1 MACRTGFYA
10 GERDSTTETTM
21 ANALQQNLQQLRS
34 RVQAGPVGAFFRWW
48 FGELKQAMPASWQA
62 KLQHAMRRVTLML
75 DGESLVVG
83 TDENRRVSRLDAF
96 PLSEDAE
103 LQRQQ
108 IDDLLGQGELTEAPR
123 FLLLERGSVLQK
135 EIKLP
140 LAAEPNLAQVL
151 AFEMDRQ
158 TPFKASSVYFDWK
171 VLDRAGSPGQLLLQL
186 FVVPR
191 PEVERA
197 LDLLESR
204 GLALGGID
212 VVQDGRSQGLNLLP
226 AERRVRAANMRGRL
240 NLALGLACLALLA
253 AVMAQSLY
261 LRAHQVSELEAA
273 IAEVQGEARK
283 VTNIRK
289 QIEDTSEAAG
299 FLATRRAESPLAI
312 ELLADV
318 TRLLP
323 DDTYLDRLVIGEGSV
338 QMQGKSR
345 NAQQLIERVNTSEL
359 LTAAAFRGSTR
370 LDARTGLEIFEL
382 NATVAKRGDG

>member
-1 MACRTGFYA
+1 MACLTGFYA
-10 GERDSTTETTM
+10 GERDSTTETIM
-21 ANALQQNLQQLRS
+21 ANALQQNLHQLRT
-34 RVQAGPVGAFFRWW
+34 RVQAGPVGVFFRWW
-48 FGELKQAMPASWQA
+48 FGELKQAMPASWRA

-75 DGESLVVG
+75 DGESLIVG
-83 TDENRRVSRLDAF
+83 TDENRRVSRLDHF
-96 PLSEDAE
+96 PLSEDTE
-103 LQRQQ
+103 LQRQR
-108 IDDLLGQGELTEAPR
+108 IDDLLNRSELQEAPR
-123 FLLLERGSVLQK
+123 FLLLKQGSVLSK

-140 LAAEPNLAQVL
+140 LAAEANLAQVL

-158 TPFKASSVYFDWK
+158 TPFKAAGVYFDWQ
-171 VLDRAGSPGQLLLQL
+171 VLDRTSSPGQMLLQL

-197 LDLLESR
+197 FDVLERR
-204 GLALGGID
+204 GLALSGID
-212 VVQDGRSQGLNLLP
+212 VVDDARSLGLNLLP
-226 AERRVRAANMRGRL
+226 AERRVRVVNRRGRL
-240 NLALGLACLALLA
+240 NLALGLACLILLA

-273 IAEVQGEARK
+273 IADVQGEARK

-382 NATVAKRGDG
+382 NATVTKRGDG

>member
-1 MACRTGFYA
+1 
-10 GERDSTTETTM
+10 M

-62 KLQHAMRRVTLML
+62 RLQHAMRRVTLIL

-83 TDENRRVSRLDAF
+83 TDENRRVSRLHTF

-108 IDDLLGQGELTEAPR
+108 IDDLLDQGELTEAPR
-123 FLLLERGSVLQK
+123 FLLLDQGSVLSK

-158 TPFKASSVYFDWK
+158 TPFKASNVYFDWK
-171 VLDRAGSPGQLLLQL
+171 VLDRSSSPGQLLLQL

-191 PEVERA
+191 PEVERS
-197 LDLLESR
+197 LDLLDRR
-204 GLALGGID
+204 GLSLGGID
-212 VVQDGRSQGLNLLP
+212 VVEDGHSQGLNLLP
-226 AERRVRAANMRGRL
+226 AERRVRVVNTRGRL

-273 IAEVQGEARK
+273 IADVQGEARK

-345 NAQQLIERVNTSEL
+345 NAQQLIEKVNTSEL

-382 NATVAKRGDG
+382 NANVAKRGDG

>member
-1 MACRTGFYA
+1 MAA
-10 GERDSTTETTM
+10 
-21 ANALQQNLQQLRS
+21 A
-34 RVQAGPVGAFFRWW
+34 
-48 FGELKQAMPASWQA
+48 
-62 KLQHAMRRVTLML
+62 RRVVNT
-75 DGESLVVG
+75 
-83 TDENRRVSRLDAF
+83 
-96 PLSEDAE
+96 
-103 LQRQQ
+103 
-108 IDDLLGQGELTEAPR
+108 
-123 FLLLERGSVLQK
+123 
-135 EIKLP
+135 
-140 LAAEPNLAQVL
+140 
-151 AFEMDRQ
+151 
-158 TPFKASSVYFDWK
+158 
-171 VLDRAGSPGQLLLQL
+171 
-186 FVVPR
+186 
-191 PEVERA
+191 
-197 LDLLESR
+197 
-204 GLALGGID
+204 
-212 VVQDGRSQGLNLLP
+212 
-226 AERRVRAANMRGRL
+226 RGRL
-240 NLALGLACLALLA
+240 NLALGLACLLLLA

-273 IAEVQGEARK
+273 IADVQGEARK

-345 NAQQLIERVNTSEL
+345 NAQQLIEKVNTSEL